1 MNVFSLLGLLD
12 TDFHERRC
20 HGSEIGCLDIQDG
33 RIVGSGYGW
42 SEDREGLSET
52 PVANDGRQSN
62 SPPHEFD
69 DGTVRLFGSFSCWE
83 FITFE

>member
-1 MNVFSLLGLLD
+1 MNVIKLLD
-12 TDFHERRC
+12 TDFDECRY
-20 HGSEIGCLDIQDG
+20 HGCGIGCLDIQEG
-33 RIVGSGYGW
+33 KIVGSGYGW

-52 PVANDGRQSN
+52 PVTSECRQSN
-62 SPPHEFD
+62 PPPHKFD